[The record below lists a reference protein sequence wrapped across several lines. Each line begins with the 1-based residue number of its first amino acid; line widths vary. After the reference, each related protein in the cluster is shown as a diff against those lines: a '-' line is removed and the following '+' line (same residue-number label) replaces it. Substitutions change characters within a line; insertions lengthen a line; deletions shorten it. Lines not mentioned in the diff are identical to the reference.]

1 MLHICYHT
9 PSILSFKMILDLES
23 FPVLENLDTYYHHYY
38 REQICLFYFNLTRKS
53 SPSEIQKL
61 STTLAELLS
70 SMKSRIKI
78 NKNEYL
84 PYLILL
90 YKMIGET
97 RDCFHGKGE
106 HDLTYMMIHTWYK
119 PYPIFAIYA
128 LHKLFLHSEDGS
140 PNFGSWRDMKYFCD
154 YVRIQSPYGIND
166 SLITVA
172 VELMNRTLKQDYD
185 LYHNVLHKYIN
196 ISNFREH
203 LSNVSKWI
211 PRENKKFDWLNE
223 KLVIHW
229 FSTYHPNML
238 TSFTDYEGY
247 YLALDKS
254 KMLYRKM
261 VASLNKLIDTTEIKL
276 CSRKWASIKPNH
288 IPQICMNRN
297 QYRLLS
303 CGVTDDNFENKTHK
317 VYSNELMQ
325 CSQNIKKHFDE
336 TFFIGGEYGG
346 EYDEHREHSTYIPH
360 FGQFIHFVKTAYRIL
375 YSTSLSPNTKE
386 LQIELLNNQ
395 WNKMSQTIGQKTL
408 YHFIPFIDMSFH
420 MYSQTDSFYSAI
432 GLAFLI
438 AERSSLGKRIMVI
451 DQLPS
456 WVNLELCT
464 NFYSMIS
471 TFDDL
476 TKSSRYTSSNVL
488 ESFDFLLQS
497 FIQTQTSSYHIRNSN
512 IVIITGNK
520 WKKKTFDSIKNL
532 FSKYNIPCSR
542 IILWNMS
549 QSYIPRVPFEISDS
563 NSFILS
569 GLSAG
574 LIKYLYLLSN
584 RSIQNSFEFIC
595 EILNQ
600 AHYLDLEKYISNLS

>member
-1 MLHICYHT
+1 M
-9 PSILSFKMILDLES
+9 FLDLES
-23 FPVLENLDTYYHHYY
+23 FPVLENLDTYYQHYY

-53 SPSEIQKL
+53 SPAEIQKL
-61 STTLAELLS
+61 SIMLAELLS
-70 SMKSRIKI
+70 SMKSRINI

-106 HDLTYMMIHTWYK
+106 HDLTYMMIYTWYK
-119 PYPIFAIYA
+119 HYPIFAIYA
-128 LHKLFLHSEDGS
+128 LHKLFFS
-140 PNFGSWRDMKYFCD
+140 FGSWRDMKYFCE
-154 YVRIQSPYGIND
+154 YVRIHSPYGIND
-166 SLITVA
+166 TLITTA
-172 VELMNRTLKQDYD
+172 VELMNRTLKQDND

-211 PRENKKFDWLNE
+211 PRENKKFDWLHE

-229 FSTYHPNML
+229 FSTYHQNML
-238 TSFTDYEGY
+238 TSFIDYEGY

-261 VASLNKLIDTTEIKL
+261 VALLSEKIDTTEMKL
-276 CSRKWASIKPNH
+276 CSRNWASIKPKN
-288 IPQICMNRN
+288 IPQICMNQN
-297 QYRLLS
+297 QYRFLS
-303 CGVTDDNFENKTHK
+303 CGVTDENFENKTHK

-325 CSQNIKKHFDE
+325 CSQHMKKHFDE
-336 TFFIGGEYGG
+336 TFFMGGECRG

-375 YSTSLSPNTKE
+375 YSTSLSPATKE
-386 LQIELLNNQ
+386 LQIDLLNNQ
-395 WNKMSQTIGQKTL
+395 WSKMSQTIGNKSL
-408 YHFIPFIDMSFH
+408 YHYIPFIDMSFH
-420 MYSQTDSFYSAI
+420 MQSQTESFYSAI
-432 GLAFLI
+432 GLAILI
-438 AERSSLGKRIMVI
+438 AERSSWGKRIMVI
-451 DQLPS
+451 DQRPS

-488 ESFDFLLQS
+488 ESFELLIHS

-512 IVIITGNK
+512 IVILTGNK
-520 WKKKTFDSIKNL
+520 WKKKTFDSVKEL
-532 FSKYNIPCSR
+532 FSKNNLPCSR
-542 IILWNMS
+542 MILWNMS
-549 QSYIPRVPFEISDS
+549 QNSIP
-563 NSFILS
+563 ILPGEFNHPNFFMMS

-574 LIKYLYLLSN
+574 LIKHLYLLSN
-584 RSIQNSFEFIC
+584 HTITNSFEFIR

-600 AHYLDLEKYISNLS
+600 GYYENLETYISNLS

>member
-1 MLHICYHT
+1 M
-9 PSILSFKMILDLES
+9 FLDLES
-23 FPVLENLDTYYHHYY
+23 FPVLENLDTYYHNYY
-38 REQICLFYFNLTRKS
+38 REQITLFYFNLTRKS

-61 STTLAELLS
+61 SIILAELLS
-70 SMKSRIKI
+70 SIKSRIKI

-84 PYLILL
+84 PYLIVL

-97 RDCFHGKGE
+97 RDAFHGKGE
-106 HDLTYMMIHTWYK
+106 HDLTYMMIYTWYK

-128 LHKLFLHSEDGS
+128 LHKLFFL
-140 PNFGSWRDMKYFCD
+140 FGSWRDMKYFCD
-154 YVRIQSPYGIND
+154 YVRIHSPYGIND
-166 SLITVA
+166 SLITIS
-172 VELMNRTLKQDYD
+172 VELMNRTLKQDKD

-229 FSTYHPNML
+229 FSTYHKNML

-261 VASLNKLIDTTEIKL
+261 VASLNQKIDTTEMKL
-276 CSRKWASIKPNH
+276 CSRNWASIKPKN
-288 IPQICMNRN
+288 IPQICMNLN
-297 QYRLLS
+297 QYRFLS
-303 CGVTDDNFENKTHK
+303 CGVTDENFENKTHK
-317 VYSNELMQ
+317 VSSNELMQ
-325 CSQNIKKHFDE
+325 CSQHIKKHFDE
-336 TFFIGGEYGG
+336 TFFIGDEYGG

-375 YSTSLSPNTKE
+375 YSTSLSPATKE

-395 WNKMSQTIGQKTL
+395 WSKMSQTIRNKSL

-420 MYSQTDSFYSAI
+420 MQSQTESFYSAI
-432 GLAFLI
+432 GLAILI
-438 AERSSLGKRIMVI
+438 AERSSWGKRIMVI
-451 DQLPS
+451 DQRPS
-456 WVNLELCT
+456 WINLELCT

-488 ESFDFLLQS
+488 ESFELLINS
-497 FIQTQTSSYHIRNSN
+497 FIHTNTSSYDIRYSN
-512 IVIITGNK
+512 IVILTGNK
-520 WKKKTFDSIKNL
+520 WKKNIIDSINEM
-532 FSKYNIPCSR
+532 FSKHNLPCSR

-549 QSYIPRVPFEISDS
+549 Q
-563 NSFILS
+563 NSIRTLPSEFNHPNFFMMS

-584 RSIQNSFEFIC
+584 RTIINSYEFIR

-600 AHYLDLEKYISNLS
+600 GHYQDLETYISNLS